1 MNTIV
6 FFLLCFL
13 CLVCFSLSV
22 FSCLRTYNTI
32 VTKKKE
38 RRILRYVRNN
48 RGKIGQAQQWR
59 CWQCHSVMLSDYEI
73 VLVEEELVA
82 AVCTLCSSS
91 EKYRHIYTED
101 KGVEAPKDSYV

>member
-1 MNTIV
+1 
-6 FFLLCFL
+6 
-13 CLVCFSLSV
+13 
-22 FSCLRTYNTI
+22 
-32 VTKKKE
+32 
-38 RRILRYVRNN
+38 
-48 RGKIGQAQQWR
+48 
-59 CWQCHSVMLSDYEI
+59 MLSDYEI